1 MPTRA
6 AKTAKKS
13 APKTSP
19 RKAAKTTAKKAAKT
33 PLKKLAKKPAAPVK
47 KKTSAKAA
55 TAALKKKPAA
65 KKVAEAASKKPAAKK
80 VVTKTTASRAN
91 AKAVKPVKKA
101 LKASAAKKS
110 VKATSRAASTPATAA
125 ETTKVMNELLE
136 HATPMSAEPAPQ
148 HAAAAATLVT
158 SDDDSPLAS
167 NELGAAVSSTGV
179 DAESD
184 TDEFDASGDA
194 GDDDERDDNAFNDAF
209 DGATVGA
216 DAAEAPAR
224 RTYSDDGSPFPV
236 QIARL
241 LHDDKC
247 TDIVVLNLKG
257 VNPMWDYVIIGSG
270 TSDRQMRSVLTHVCE
285 LGRTLGHEVFR
296 RNSDE
301 RATWLLADFS
311 DVIVHLFE
319 PNTRAHY
326 DLEMLWGDAERV
338 AWERPEE
345 MPRNRA
351 GLQAGDGL

>member
-19 RKAAKTTAKKAAKT
+19 RKAAKPAAKKAAKK
-33 PLKKLAKKPAAPVK
+33 PLKKIAKKPAAPVK

-55 TAALKKKPAA
+55 TASLKKKPAA
-65 KKVAEAASKKPAAKK
+65 KKVAKAASKKPAAKA
-80 VVTKTTASRAN
+80 TAKTTANRAN
-91 AKAVKPVKKA
+91 VKAVKPVKKA
-101 LKASAAKKS
+101 VKASAAKKS
-110 VKATSRAASTPATAA
+110 VKVTSRSASTPATAA

-136 HATPMSAEPAPQ
+136 HATPMSAGPAPQ

-179 DAESD
+179 DAETD
-184 TDEFDASGDA
+184 ADEFDASGDA
-194 GDDDERDDNAFNDAF
+194 GDDDERDDNSFNDAY
-209 DGATVGA
+209 DGATIA
-216 DAAEAPAR
+216 TDAAEPSAR
-224 RTYSDDGSPFPV
+224 RMYSDDGSPFPV